1 MCLCPS
7 QSVHDGKF
15 FAAHVLAGEACAPQ
29 EERLLRISADVP
41 VVSHSRRPP
50 LAQVATSPDSS
61 TRTVAPLEVATS
73 PDAATR
79 TVASRAHSRIE
90 HLSPSSA
97 ARFLRS
103 WWMLDGVRT
112 PRASPVKRGRSGV
125 APTLRVL
132 PESLGGSLTAH
143 RLTPM
148 LAWLGLGGD
157 VNATDAKG
165 RTLLH
170 FASATGL
177 EDAVCELLR
186 CGADVNARQQRG
198 NTPLTY
204 ATMNSHRAVVRLL
217 LAARAN
223 ANLADDK
230 GLTPLMWAARR
241 GSTTMVK
248 LLLEGGAQTALRD
261 STGLTVMGHAK
272 SHSRAAVE
280 KRIGLLLRQH
290 LRTSVPQ
297 QQDQEVAEEQQEAG
311 SRDSRG
317 KEQQHD
323 QYV

>member
-1 MCLCPS
+1 MQRLILAEAC
-7 QSVHDGKF
+7 F
-15 FAAHVLAGEACAPQ
+15 FAQFGWTLLILCRCSAAPNSLDSPLKSLILYALALILHALYP
-29 EERLLRISADVP
+29 
-41 VVSHSRRPP
+41 
-50 LAQVATSPDSS
+50 
-61 TRTVAPLEVATS
+61 VAPSL
-73 PDAATR
+73 
-79 TVASRAHSRIE
+79 
-90 HLSPSSA
+90 
-97 ARFLRS
+97 
-103 WWMLDGVRT
+103 
-112 PRASPVKRGRSGV
+112 K
-125 APTLRVL
+125 VL

-148 LAWLGLGGD
+148 LAWLDLGGD

-177 EDAVCELLR
+177 EDAVCELMR
-186 CGADVNARQQRG
+186 RGADVNARQQRG
-198 NTPLTY
+198 NTPLTF
-204 ATMNSHRAVVRLL
+204 ATMNSHRAVLRLL
-217 LAARAN
+217 LMARAN

-272 SHSRAAVE
+272 SHSCAAVE